1 MRVLLINCWCIAIIK
16 NDETWHLGGVP
27 GGSDTKES
35 ACNEGDPG
43 SVPGSGRYPEEGND
57 NPLQY
62 YCLENSMDRGGCQ
75 PTVHGIAKIPHN

>member
-1 MRVLLINCWCIAIIK
+1 MINCWCIAIIK

-43 SVPGSGRYPEEGND
+43 SVPGSGRYPEEGNGYPGQFSCLK
-57 NPLQY
+57 NP
-62 YCLENSMDRGGCQ
+62 MDRGTWRA
-75 PTVHGIAKIPHN
+75 TVHRVAKSWT